1 MLFLDGLKCIFD
13 PMQLPIDSPKHQG
26 QRMRLVAL
34 LKEKGIC
41 HPQVIA
47 ALEKV
52 PRHWFMDPG
61 LVSHA
66 YKNKAYPIA
75 AEQTISHPYTV
86 AFQSELIDV
95 KAGDKVLEIGT
106 GSGYQTA
113 ILKAMQLEIY
123 TIERQRELFKK
134 TKRLFSQIGLRPRQ
148 VLLGDGYLGL
158 PEDGPFD
165 AIIVTAGAPY
175 LPKALLSQLKI
186 GGRLVIPIG
195 EDPQIMYRYT
205 RTGEKKFDKETFGEF
220 RFVPML
226 KDKN

>member
-1 MLFLDGLKCIFD
+1 
-13 PMQLPIDSPKHQG
+13 MQLPLDSTKHQG
-26 QRMRLVAL
+26 QRQQMVAL
-34 LKEKGIC
+34 LKET
-41 HPQVIA
+41 VIVDPA
-47 ALEKV
+47 VIGAMESV

-86 AFQSELIDV
+86 AFQSQLINV
-95 KAGDKVLEIGT
+95 GPGAKVLEIGT

-113 ILKAMQLEIY
+113 VLKAMGLTIY

-134 TKRLFSQIGLRPRQ
+134 TQRLFEQIGLRPKKYI
-148 VLLGDGYLGL
+148 LGDGYLGL
-158 PEDGPFD
+158 PDDGSFD
-165 AIIVTAGAPY
+165 AILVTAGAPS
-175 LPKALLSQLKI
+175 LPKDLLRQLKI

-195 EDPQIMYRYT
+195 TDPQIMHRFT
-205 RTGEKKFDKETFGEF
+205 RTGEKSFDKEQFGEF

>member
-1 MLFLDGLKCIFD
+1 MLFLDRFKCIFD
-13 PMQLPIDSPKHQG
+13 PMQLPIDSTKHQG
-26 QRMRLVAL
+26 QRMQLVAL
-34 LKEKGIC
+34 LKDKGIS

-134 TKRLFSQIGLRPRQ
+134 TQRLFGQIGLRPKQ

-158 PEDGPFD
+158 PVDGPFD

-205 RTGEKKFDKETFGEF
+205 RTGEKIFDKETFGEF

>member
-1 MLFLDGLKCIFD
+1 
-13 PMQLPIDSPKHQG
+13 MQLPLDSTKHQG
-26 QRMRLVAL
+26 QRQQMVAL
-34 LKEKGIC
+34 LKEKGIVD
-41 HPQVIA
+41 PAVIGA
-47 ALEKV
+47 MESV

-86 AFQSELIDV
+86 AFQSQLINV
-95 KAGDKVLEIGT
+95 GPGAKVLEIGT

-113 ILKAMQLEIY
+113 VLKAMGLTVY

-134 TKRLFSQIGLRPRQ
+134 TQRLFEQIGLRPKKYI
-148 VLLGDGYLGL
+148 LGDGYLGL
-158 PEDGPFD
+158 PDDGSFD
-165 AIIVTAGAPY
+165 AILVTAGAPS
-175 LPKALLSQLKI
+175 LPKDLLRQLKI

-195 EDPQIMYRYT
+195 TDPQIMHRFT
-205 RTGEKKFDKETFGEF
+205 RTGEKSVDKEQFGEF

>member
-1 MLFLDGLKCIFD
+1 MHLPLD
-13 PMQLPIDSPKHQG
+13 STKHQG
-26 QRMRLVAL
+26 QRQQMVAL
-34 LKEKGIC
+34 LKEKGIVD
-41 HPQVIA
+41 PAVIGA
-47 ALEKV
+47 MESV

-86 AFQSELIDV
+86 AFQSQLINV
-95 KAGDKVLEIGT
+95 GPGAKVLEIGT

-113 ILKAMQLEIY
+113 VLKAMGLTIY

-134 TKRLFSQIGLRPRQ
+134 TQRLFEQIGLRPKKYI
-148 VLLGDGYLGL
+148 LGDGYLGL
-158 PEDGPFD
+158 PDDGSFD
-165 AIIVTAGAPY
+165 AILVTAGAPS
-175 LPKALLSQLKI
+175 LPKDLLRQLKI

-195 EDPQIMYRYT
+195 TDPQIMHRFT
-205 RTGEKKFDKETFGEF
+205 RTGEKSFDKEQFGEF

>member
-1 MLFLDGLKCIFD
+1 MLFLVGLKCIFD
-13 PMQLPIDSPKHQG
+13 LMQLPIDSPKHQG
-26 QRMRLVAL
+26 QRMQLVAL
-34 LKEKGIC
+34 LKEKGIA

-47 ALEKV
+47 ALEMV

-61 LVSHA
+61 LASHA

-134 TKRLFSQIGLRPRQ
+134 TQRLFDQIGLRPKE
-148 VLLGDGYLGL
+148 VLLSDGYLGL
-158 PEDGPFD
+158 PKDGPFD

-195 EDPQIMYRYT
+195 EDPQIMHRYT
-205 RTGEKKFDKETFGEF
+205 RKGDKHFDKETFGEF
-220 RFVPML
+220 RFVPLL

>member
-1 MLFLDGLKCIFD
+1 
-13 PMQLPIDSPKHQG
+13 MQLPIDSPKHQG
-26 QRMRLVAL
+26 QRMQLVAL
-34 LKEKGIC
+34 LKAKGIVDM
-41 HPQVIA
+41 QVIA
-47 ALEKV
+47 ALECV

-123 TIERQRELFKK
+123 TVERQRELFKK
-134 TKRLFSQIGLRPRQ
+134 TQRLFDQIGLRPKQ
-148 VLLGDGYLGL
+148 ALLGDGYLGL
-158 PEDGPFD
+158 PGDAPFD

-195 EDPQIMYRYT
+195 EDPQIMHRYT
-205 RTGEKKFDKETFGEF
+205 RTAEKYFDKETFGEF
-220 RFVPML
+220 RFVPLL
-226 KDKN
+226 KDKS

>member
-26 QRMRLVAL
+26 QRMQLVAL

-134 TKRLFSQIGLRPRQ
+134 TQRLFSQIGLRPKQ
-148 VLLGDGYLGL
+148 VLLGDGYLGSSRRW
-158 PEDGPFD
+158 PFRCD
-165 AIIVTAGAPY
+165 YCYGRS
-175 LPKALLSQLKI
+175 ALF
-186 GGRLVIPIG
+186 
-195 EDPQIMYRYT
+195 T
-205 RTGEKKFDKETFGEF
+205 
-220 RFVPML
+220 
-226 KDKN
+226 

>member
-1 MLFLDGLKCIFD
+1 
-13 PMQLPIDSPKHQG
+13 MQLPLDSTKHQG
-26 QRMRLVAL
+26 QRQQMVAL
-34 LKEKGIC
+34 LKEKGIVD
-41 HPQVIA
+41 PAVIGA
-47 ALEKV
+47 MESV

-86 AFQSELIDV
+86 AFQSQLINV
-95 KAGDKVLEIGT
+95 GPGAKVLEIGT

-113 ILKAMQLEIY
+113 VLKVMGLTIY

-134 TKRLFSQIGLRPRQ
+134 TQRLFEQIGLRPKKYI
-148 VLLGDGYLGL
+148 LGDGYLGL
-158 PEDGPFD
+158 PDDGPFD
-165 AIIVTAGAPY
+165 AILVTAGAPS
-175 LPKALLSQLKI
+175 LPKDLLRQLKI

-195 EDPQIMYRYT
+195 TDPQIMHRFT
-205 RTGEKKFDKETFGEF
+205 RTGEKSVDKEQFGEF

>member
-1 MLFLDGLKCIFD
+1 MLFLVGLKCIFD

-26 QRMRLVAL
+26 QRMQLVAL
-34 LKEKGIC
+34 LKEKGIA

-47 ALEKV
+47 AIEMV

-61 LVSHA
+61 LASHA

-134 TKRLFSQIGLRPRQ
+134 TQRLFDQIGLRPKQ

-158 PEDGPFD
+158 PQDGPFD

-175 LPKALLSQLKI
+175 LPKVLLSQLKI

-195 EDPQIMYRYT
+195 EDPQIMHRYT
-205 RTGEKKFDKETFGEF
+205 RTGEKYFDKETFGEF
-220 RFVPML
+220 RFVPLL

>member
-1 MLFLDGLKCIFD
+1 
-13 PMQLPIDSPKHQG
+13 MQLPLDSTKHQG
-26 QRMRLVAL
+26 QRQQMVAL
-34 LKEKGIC
+34 LKEKGIVD
-41 HPQVIA
+41 PAVIGA
-47 ALEKV
+47 MEAV

-86 AFQSELIDV
+86 AFQSQLINV
-95 KAGDKVLEIGT
+95 GPGAKVLEIGT

-113 ILKAMQLEIY
+113 VLKAMGLTIY

-134 TKRLFSQIGLRPRQ
+134 TQRLFEQIGLRPKKYI
-148 VLLGDGYLGL
+148 LGDGYLGL
-158 PEDGPFD
+158 PDDGSFD
-165 AIIVTAGAPY
+165 AILVTAGAPS
-175 LPKALLSQLKI
+175 LPKDLLRQLKI

-195 EDPQIMYRYT
+195 TDPQIMHRFT
-205 RTGEKKFDKETFGEF
+205 RTGEKSFDKEQFGEF

>member
-1 MLFLDGLKCIFD
+1 MSK
-13 PMQLPIDSPKHQG
+13 PIDSPKHQG
-26 QRMRLVAL
+26 QRLQLVKL
-34 LKEKGIC
+34 LKSKGIAS
-41 HPQVIA
+41 PQVIA
-47 ALEKV
+47 ALEAV

-66 YKNKAYPIA
+66 YKNQAYPIA

-95 KAGDKVLEIGT
+95 RPGNKVLEIGT

-113 ILKAMQLEIY
+113 ILKAMKLEIF

-134 TKRLFSQIGLRPRQ
+134 TQRLFDQIGLRPKKYI
-148 VLLGDGYLGL
+148 LGDGYLGL
-158 PEDGPFD
+158 PDHAPFD
-165 AIIVTAGAPY
+165 AILVTAGAPY
-175 LPKALLSQLKI
+175 LPKKLLGQLKI

-195 EDPQIMYRYT
+195 DDPQIMHRFT
-205 RTGEKKFDKETFGEF
+205 RTSEKAFDKEQFGAF

-226 KDKN
+226 KDKS

>member
-26 QRMRLVAL
+26 QRMQLVAL
-34 LKEKGIC
+34 LKEKGIS

-95 KAGDKVLEIGT
+95 KVGNKVLEIGT

-134 TKRLFSQIGLRPRQ
+134 TQRLFTQIGLRPRQ

-175 LPKALLSQLKI
+175 LPKTLLSQLKI

-205 RTGEKKFDKETFGEF
+205 RTGEKNFDKETFGEF

>member
-1 MLFLDGLKCIFD
+1 
-13 PMQLPIDSPKHQG
+13 MQLPLDSTKHQG
-26 QRMRLVAL
+26 QRQQMVAL
-34 LKEKGIC
+34 LKEKGIVD
-41 HPQVIA
+41 PAVIGA
-47 ALEKV
+47 MESV

-86 AFQSELIDV
+86 AFQSQLINV
-95 KAGDKVLEIGT
+95 GPGAKVLEIGT

-113 ILKAMQLEIY
+113 VLKAMGLTIY

-134 TKRLFSQIGLRPRQ
+134 TQRLFEQIGLRPKKYI
-148 VLLGDGYLGL
+148 LGDGYLGL
-158 PEDGPFD
+158 PDDGSFD
-165 AIIVTAGAPY
+165 AILVTAGAPS
-175 LPKALLSQLKI
+175 LPKDLLRQLKI

-195 EDPQIMYRYT
+195 TDPQIMHRFT
-205 RTGEKKFDKETFGEF
+205 RTGVKSFDKEQFGEF

>member
-1 MLFLDGLKCIFD
+1 
-13 PMQLPIDSPKHQG
+13 MQLPLDSTKHQG
-26 QRMRLVAL
+26 QRQQMVAL
-34 LKEKGIC
+34 LKEKGIVD
-41 HPQVIA
+41 PAVIG
-47 ALEKV
+47 ALESV

-86 AFQSELIDV
+86 AFQSQLINV
-95 KAGDKVLEIGT
+95 GPGAKVLEIGT

-113 ILKAMQLEIY
+113 VLKAMGLTIY

-134 TKRLFSQIGLRPRQ
+134 TQRLFEQIGLRPKKYI
-148 VLLGDGYLGL
+148 LGDGYLGL
-158 PEDGPFD
+158 PDDGSFD
-165 AIIVTAGAPY
+165 AILVTAGAPS
-175 LPKALLSQLKI
+175 LPKDLLRQLKI

-195 EDPQIMYRYT
+195 TDPQIMHRFT
-205 RTGEKKFDKETFGEF
+205 RTGEKSFDKEQFGEF

>member
-1 MLFLDGLKCIFD
+1 
-13 PMQLPIDSPKHQG
+13 MQLPIDSHKHQG
-26 QRMRLVAL
+26 QRMQLVAL
-34 LKEKGIC
+34 LKEKGITQL
-41 HPQVIA
+41 QVIA

-95 KAGDKVLEIGT
+95 NPGDKVLEIGT

-123 TIERQRELFKK
+123 TIERQRELFKNPALVCSN
-134 TKRLFSQIGLRPRQ
+134 RLRPKQ
-148 VLLGDGYLGL
+148 VLLGDGYLGS

-195 EDPQIMYRYT
+195 EDSQIMYRYT
-205 RTGEKKFDKETFGEF
+205 RTGEKHFDKETFGEF